1 MHQQLCYQ
9 SPFSSPYSL
18 TYCKSRTT
26 KRDENDGTVQ
36 LCSTI
41 CGRRS
46 AYNVLKKN
54 ERVMMRLS
62 EALIEVAQ
70 REVECYKCSV
80 FCNVRRAIMRM

>member
-1 MHQQLCYQ
+1 
-9 SPFSSPYSL
+9 
-18 TYCKSRTT
+18 
-26 KRDENDGTVQ
+26 
-36 LCSTI
+36 
-41 CGRRS
+41 
-46 AYNVLKKN
+46 VLKKN